1 MLEQDALQKNI
12 PVMTYSRKWA
22 KWALGIVAAVVL
34 LLTAVA
40 AAFRLIPSDQELATT
55 AAARLGA
62 ALGAEVRIGAV
73 HWRLL
78 PSPAVVV
85 QDVTIVRPQPITFR
99 AVTLDP
105 DIWALARKHIRFDRV
120 TLDGAVV
127 PQISLRGLDS
137 AATDGKGAGAQGSD
151 WAVDEVPL
159 AHFVFTNVTWI
170 TRRGIPVI
178 YDGEAEFD
186 ANWRPRTASLRRPGF
201 TPLTELLLTRQGTE
215 DRWAVAIKL
224 GGGTA
229 NGEASLQ
236 TLANGR
242 LKLAGKLKPRDVE
255 AAAALEAFNR
265 RPAIS
270 GRMNGDTTL
279 SAEGDTVVA
288 LAQSLNTKTPF
299 VMGPGKLLRFD
310 LDKAIRTVGKDH
322 AGQTPLDSV
331 TGLLETQN
339 TPDGMV
345 SYFRGIRA
353 KSGSL
358 SATGDAKLFNRQV
371 DAEFAVDLVDGI
383 VGVPLKVTGPTSDV
397 RVSVPG
403 GAVAGAVVGTAILP
417 GIGTAIGAR
426 IGATLGK
433 LFGPAPGA
441 SAPKTGAT
449 NARQAP

>member
-1 MLEQDALQKNI
+1 VLYPDLW
-12 PVMTYSRKWA
+12 SLA
-22 KWALGIVAAVVL
+22 K
-34 LLTAVA
+34 
-40 AAFRLIPSDQELATT
+40 
-55 AAARLGA
+55 
-62 ALGAEVRIGAV
+62 
-73 HWRLL
+73 
-78 PSPAVVV
+78 
-85 QDVTIVRPQPITFR
+85 
-99 AVTLDP
+99 
-105 DIWALARKHIRFDRV
+105 KHVKFDKA

-127 PQISLRGLDS
+127 PQLSLRGLGPGN
-137 AATDGKGAGAQGSD
+137 AGGKGAIAQGSD
-151 WAVDEVPL
+151 WTVDEIPV
-159 AHFVFTNVTWI
+159 ASFVFSNVTWI

-178 YDGEAEFD
+178 YNGEAYFD
-186 ANWRPRTASLRRPGF
+186 AKWRPRTASLRRPGF
-201 TPLTELLLTRQGTE
+201 SPQTELLLNRKGDE
-215 DRWAVAIKL
+215 DSWAVAIKL

-229 NGEASLQ
+229 NGEVSLQ

-270 GRMNGDTTL
+270 GKLNGDTTL
-279 SAEGDTVVA
+279 SAEGDTPID

-299 VMGPGKLLRFD
+299 AMGPSKLLRFD

-322 AGQTPLDSV
+322 TGQTPLDSV

-345 SYFRGIRA
+345 SYFRDIRA

-358 SATGDAKLFNRQV
+358 SASGNAKLFNRQV

-383 VGVPLKVTGPTSDV
+383 VGVPLKVTGPTHDV
-397 RVSVPG
+397 KVSVPG
-403 GAVAGAVVGTAILP
+403 GAIAGAVVGTAVLP

-433 LFGPAPGA
+433 IFGPAPGA
-441 SAPKTGAT
+441 SAPKPGAT
-449 NARQAP
+449 DGRKAP

>member
-1 MLEQDALQKNI
+1 
-12 PVMTYSRKWA
+12 MTRARKWLMGVA
-22 KWALGIVAAVVL
+22 MAVALLLAAAAVVIG
-34 LLTAVA
+34 
-40 AAFRLIPSDQELATT
+40 LIPSDKELAAT
-55 AAARLGA
+55 AAVKLGA
-62 ALGAEVRIGAV
+62 AVGAEVRVGAV
-73 HWRLL
+73 HWRVL

-85 QDVTIVRPQPITFR
+85 QDVTIVRPQPIT
-99 AVTLDP
+99 ASSLTLYP
-105 DIWALARKHIRFDRV
+105 DLRALARKHIRFDQV

-127 PQISLRGLDS
+127 PQMSLRGLGS
-137 AATDGKGAGAQGSD
+137 AATEGKGASAQGSD
-151 WAVDEVPL
+151 WTVDEIPL
-159 AHFVFTNVTWI
+159 AHFVFSSVTWI

-178 YDGEAEFD
+178 YDGEADFD
-186 ANWRPRTASLRRPGF
+186 ANWRPRTAALRRPGF
-201 TPLTELLLTRQGTE
+201 TPLTELRLTRQGMD

-242 LKLAGKLKPRDVE
+242 LKVAGKLKPRGVE

-279 SAEGDTVVA
+279 SAEGDTLVE

-310 LDKAIRTVGKDH
+310 LDKAIRSVGKDH

-358 SATGDAKLFNRQV
+358 SATGDARLFNRQV

-397 RVSVPG
+397 KVSVPG
-403 GAVAGAVVGTAILP
+403 GAVAGAVVGTAVLP

-441 SAPKTGAT
+441 SAPKAGAT

>member
-1 MLEQDALQKNI
+1 MLQGDACKNI
-12 PVMTYSRKWA
+12 PLMTRARKWLA
-22 KWALGIVAAVVL
+22 GLGAAVVL
-34 LLTAVA
+34 LLA
-40 AAFRLIPSDQELATT
+40 AAVIAVSFIPPDEELAAT
-55 AAARLGA
+55 AAAKLGV

-78 PSPAVVV
+78 PLPAVVV
-85 QDVTIVRPQPITFR
+85 EDVTIVRPQP
-99 AVTLDP
+99 VTASSLTLYP
-105 DIWALARKHIRFDRV
+105 DLWSLAKKQIRFDQV

-127 PQISLRGLDS
+127 PQISLRGLGS
-137 AATDGKGAGAQGSD
+137 TAQGGKGAGAQAGD
-151 WAVDEVPL
+151 WTVDEIPL
-159 AHFVFTNVTWI
+159 ARFVFTNVTWI

-178 YDGEAEFD
+178 YDGEADFD

-201 TPLTELLLTRQGTE
+201 SPKTELLLNRLGQE
-215 DRWAVAIKL
+215 DRWTLRISL

-229 NGEASLQ
+229 NGEARLQ
-236 TLANGR
+236 TLENGR
-242 LKLAGKLKPRDVE
+242 LKVSGKLKPREVE
-255 AAAALEAFNR
+255 VASALEAFNR

-270 GRMNGDTTL
+270 GKLNGDTTL
-279 SAEGDTVVA
+279 SAEGDTIMA

-310 LDKAIRTVGKDH
+310 LDKAIRTVGREH
-322 AGQTPLDSV
+322 AGETPLDSV

-345 SYFRGIRA
+345 SYFRDIRA

-358 SATGDAKLFNRQV
+358 SATGDARLFNRQV
-371 DAEFAVDLVDGI
+371 SAEFAVDLVDGI

-397 RVSVPG
+397 KVSVPG
-403 GAVAGAVVGTAILP
+403 GAIAGAVVGTAVLP

-433 LFGPAPGA
+433 LFGPASGA
-441 SAPKTGAT
+441 SAPKSSTQNG
-449 NARQAP
+449 RKAP